1 MSLIID
7 PQVAGL
13 AGNMFIGAFVDL
25 GADKKK
31 IEKVILDYSRYFGK
45 VEVHIDEKI
54 KNGLKTTYADIST
67 EDNTSRHYEDI
78 IRKIDEITEEKYSDD
93 TLIKKSIELS
103 KKVFH
108 TIAIAESE
116 VHGKKLDEIHFHEVG
131 CADAVADIIG
141 SCYAYHLLG
150 LDKEKVYSLPVATGN
165 GSIKTQHGI
174 LPIPAPAVIKILE
187 DTPTLG
193 GMANTELAT
202 PTGSAILV
210 NIVDEYVERAPIMK
224 KKIVG
229 YGSGK
234 KDLEILNALRLIR
247 AEEYAE
253 VNTITVLET
262 NVDTLSGEI
271 LGNLFEKLLK
281 EGARDVSITPTV
293 MKKNRPGHIIKVI
306 TRNNTAEHLVNVLIE
321 ETGTLGVRM
330 IPYMHRGV
338 VFRENISHKIVI
350 NGVEEEVRFKVGY
363 LGEKIIKCNP
373 EYDDLKILSNKH
385 DIPLKDLKEQIE
397 KDYKEKNQ
405 L

>member
-1 MSLIID
+1 MSLLID
-7 PQVAGL
+7 PQVSGL

-25 GADKKK
+25 GADKEK
-31 IEKVILDYSRYFGK
+31 IKKVILDYSRYFGK
-45 VEVHIDEKI
+45 VEVHIDKKI
-54 KNGLKTTYADIST
+54 KNGVKTTYADIST
-67 EDNTSRHYEDI
+67 EDNTSRHFNDI
-78 IRKIDEITEEKYSDD
+78 IKKIDEITEEKYSDD
-93 TLIKKSIELS
+93 PIIRKSIELS

-108 TIAIAESE
+108 TIAVAESE
-116 VHGKKLDEIHFHEVG
+116 VHGETVDTIHFHEVG

-150 LDKEKVYSLPVATGN
+150 LNEEKVYSLPVATGN
-165 GSIKTQHGI
+165 GSVKTQHGI
-174 LPIPAPAVIKILE
+174 LPVPAPAVIKILGE
-187 DTPTLG
+187 TPTVG
-193 GMANTELAT
+193 GLANTELAT

-210 NIVDEYVERAPIMK
+210 NIVDEYVERAPLMK

-229 YGSGK
+229 YGSGR
-234 KDLEILNALRLIR
+234 KDLNILNALRLIR
-247 AEEYAE
+247 AEECAE

-262 NVDTLSGEI
+262 NVDTLTGEV
-271 LGNLFEKLLK
+271 LGNLFDKLLA

-306 TRNNTAEHLVNVLIE
+306 TRNNSAEHLVNVLIE

-338 VFRENISHKIVI
+338 VFRENISHKILI

-363 LGEKIIKCNP
+363 LGNKVIKCNP
-373 EYDDLKILSNKH
+373 EYDDLKILSKKH

-397 KDYKEKNQ
+397 KDYDKKNQ

>member
-210 NIVDEYVERAPIMK
+210 NIVDEYAERAPIMK